1 MTYAEAVSRLL
12 GLRGG
17 EQAGMRPG
25 LERVEALLDAL
36 GHPERRYAIIQIGG
50 TNGKGSVAVMIAS
63 ILKAA
68 GRRVGLYTSP
78 HLCSFR
84 ERIRVNGA
92 AISGDDVADAVEAL
106 GTLVARLDAT
116 MFEAVT
122 ALALDHFAR
131 EGVEWAVLEVGMGGR
146 LDATTV
152 GRPEAGVITRIAF
165 DHQAFLGW
173 RLEEIAREKVAIVR
187 SGRAVAAAQAPEALE
202 VLVAH
207 AQAAGVPLWLHGRD
221 LEVRVRARDFSGQRL
236 DLSGPGWELRD
247 CFVPLLGGFQAENA
261 LLAVAT
267 VKALDG
273 VGAFLKGVGAF
284 LKGTGLRVD
293 DGAIRQGLARVSWPG
308 RFQLIRR
315 EPWLV
320 LDGAHNPAGA
330 QALASALDDY
340 FPGQTK
346 TLIIGISSD
355 KDKAGI
361 LKALLPLAARLILTA
376 SSNPRA
382 TPPEELRALL
392 PPTDTRVELAPKV
405 GEALSMALTPP
416 TTPIVCVAG
425 SLFCVGEIL
434 NNLAGGRDIPCGI
447 ERGADSIESL
457 SL

>member
-1 MTYAEAVSRLL
+1 
-12 GLRGG
+12 
-17 EQAGMRPG
+17 MRPG

-36 GHPERRYAIIQIGG
+36 GHPERGYEIVQVGG

-84 ERIRVNGA
+84 ERIRVDGM
-92 AISGDDVADAVEAL
+92 AIAEDDVADAVEAL

-152 GRPEAGVITRIAF
+152 GRPRAEVITRIAF
-165 DHQAFLGW
+165 DHEAFLGW
-173 RLEEIAREKVAIVR
+173 RLEEIAREKAAILR
-187 SGRAVAAAQAPEALE
+187 SGRAVAAAQAPEVAQI
-202 VLVAH
+202 LVA
-207 AQAAGVPLWLHGRD
+207 QAEMAGVPLWLQGRD
-221 LEVRVRARDFSGQRL
+221 LAVHVRARDLSGQRL
-236 DLSGPGWELRD
+236 DFSGPGWELGD
-247 CFVPLLGGFQAENA
+247 CSVALPGSFQAENA

-267 VKALDG
+267 VKAL
-273 VGAFLKGVGAF
+273 AAKG
-284 LKGTGLRVD
+284 LQVD
-293 DGAIRQGLARVSWPG
+293 DRAIRQGLARVSWPG
-308 RFQLIRR
+308 RFQLIGGD
-315 EPWLV
+315 PWLI

-330 QALASALDDY
+330 QALAAALEEY
-340 FPGQTK
+340 FPRVPR
-346 TLIIGISSD
+346 TLIVGVSSD

-361 LKALLPLAARLILTA
+361 LKALLPLVARLILTA

-382 TPPEELRALL
+382 TAPEELLAVL
-392 PPTDTRVELAPKV
+392 PPSDTRVEMAPNV
-405 GEALSMALTPP
+405 VEALSMALTPP
-416 TTPIVCVAG
+416 TTPVICVAG
-425 SLFCVGEIL
+425 SLFLVADVL
-434 NNLAGGRDIPCGI
+434 TSVAGARDSPCEV
-447 ERGADSIESL
+447 ERTAGSIESL